1 MSVTSGPVRLRS
13 ELAARLER
21 DIAAAASMPERCA
34 VLQAQRA
41 IVWLRHGHDKE
52 ARKELIRLQG
62 RALIHPSVELAAW
75 LHLAEGLA
83 AYFSTFGSGAR
94 DRVGRAR
101 VMAKAGGFRGLQ
113 TLAEA
118 WLAQMAFV
126 ERDID
131 GLLFHALAVLAGS
144 YENAAA
150 CRVGSALGMAWDFSQ
165 RESLASGWYLW
176 GRHANIVEGDYAAL
190 AALIYNQAQMRAIR
204 IRHASFA
211 GDVQADPAELLG
223 VDSIGNFDGAVG
235 GSARADLTPLLRA
248 QLLTVHGDYA
258 AAAELLEKHL
268 PEAVASGLARVGGS
282 LLADL
287 AWCWANTG
295 DMRRARALA
304 DQTAVEV
311 LAEDSPHCDHDER
324 AALHARLAQV
334 YARLQETGLAAR
346 QSEAAAQARAA
357 DAAQR
362 REWAERLAAAGLETP
377 PD

>member
-1 MSVTSGPVRLRS
+1 MSVTGGPVRLRS
-13 ELAARLER
+13 ELADRLDRE
-21 DIAAAASMPERCA
+21 IAAAAAMPIRCA

-41 IVWLRHGHDKE
+41 ILWLRHGHDVE

-62 RALIHPSVELAAW
+62 RALVHPNIELAAW

-94 DRVGRAR
+94 DRVRRAR
-101 VMAKAGGFRGLQ
+101 VMAEAGGLG
-113 TLAEA
+113 TLRSLCDA

-126 ERDID
+126 ERDIE
-131 GLLFHALAVLAGS
+131 GVILHAHAVLAVS
-144 YENAAA
+144 FEDAAA
-150 CRVGSALGMAWDFSQ
+150 CRVASALGMAWDLAQ
-165 RESLASGWYLW
+165 RPSVAQRWYYW
-176 GRHANIVEGDYAAL
+176 GRRAISAEGDYASL
-190 AALIYNQAQMRAIR
+190 AALIYNQAQMRALR
-204 IRHASFA
+204 IRHAAFA
-211 GDVQADPAELLG
+211 GDVRADPAELLG
-223 VDSIGNFDGAVG
+223 VDSIGNYDGAVG

-248 QLLTVHGDYA
+248 QLLTVHGEYA
-258 AAAELLEKHL
+258 AAAALLETHL

-295 DMRRARALA
+295 EMQRARALA

-311 LAEDSPHCDHDER
+311 LAEDSPQCDHDER

-334 YARLQETGLAAR
+334 YARLHEDALAGR
-346 QSEAAAQARAA
+346 QADAAAEARAQ

-362 REWAERLAAAGLETP
+362 RLWAERLTAAGLETP